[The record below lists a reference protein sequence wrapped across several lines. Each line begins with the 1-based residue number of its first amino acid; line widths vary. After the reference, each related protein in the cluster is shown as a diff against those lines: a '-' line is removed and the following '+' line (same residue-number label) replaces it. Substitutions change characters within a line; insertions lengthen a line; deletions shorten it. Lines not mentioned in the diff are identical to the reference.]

1 MQNLNL
7 NNNEAIILLLR
18 QFIINQIEKERKL
31 TQNKINIFLRYS
43 INQIFNYFS
52 SNNNLIS
59 PQDIKN
65 LFNSLDIQLIR
76 KVIEIYDK
84 DKDTYLNFKEFTN
97 FIFPKYIDIN
107 IDEIREK
114 SQKSFESQE
123 IDSETE
129 TIIYNIFQIEF
140 QNINDSSLVI
150 QKIIN
155 NIDNPADLNIYLH
168 LFELIKGND
177 KKYDY
182 LNEYIDVN
190 DIIKFLNNNSKGIK
204 IYEQDIANFIFRY
217 DYESNLKL
225 NIEEFTNMVNYFLFN
240 ENCRNKCNNK
250 NKLIEFKTRNNLF
263 FDYSTLEINNSKISQ
278 IKKKNENNSFM
289 NSISLSNKDN
299 DEENQEEVNN
309 NNNKRNI
316 NINSAINYKEKELRN
331 LKINLLAEYFKH
343 IIKQLD
349 ELEKSKLNLS
359 QKIQSK
365 ELFSL
370 FDVENEFNIN
380 KENFLKVFNDYF
392 NVKINEED
400 FMYLIKK
407 YDMDKDDK
415 LNFEEFNFMISPI
428 SKINLTENKN
438 NNIQANSNNDIN
450 LNNEEQ
456 KNLIS
461 NLFINLI
468 NSEKSI
474 ENEKKKLN
482 EVPLFTSYEMFEFI
496 RNKENKLLN
505 SEDIFYFLKNNN
517 VIIQNEQFDL
527 LLNYLFFST
536 EKNKIYN
543 FLDFIKII

>member
-7 NNNEAIILLLR
+7 NNNEAIIILLR
-18 QFIINQIEKERKL
+18 KFIINQIEKERIL
-31 TQNKINIFLRYS
+31 TQNKINLLLRYS
-43 INQIFNYFS
+43 LNKIFNYFS
-52 SNNNLIS
+52 WNNNFIS
-59 PQDIKN
+59 PQDIKKV
-65 LFNSLDIQLIR
+65 FNSLDIELIQ
-76 KVIEIYDK
+76 KVFEIYDK
-84 DKDTYLNFKEFTN
+84 DKDSYLNFNEFKN

-114 SQKSFESQE
+114 SQKSFESEE
-123 IDSETE
+123 INSETE
-129 TIIYNIFQIEF
+129 KIIHNIFQIEF
-140 QNINDSSLVI
+140 QNIDDSSLLI

-155 NIDNPADLNIYLH
+155 NTDNSPNLNIYLH

-177 KKYDY
+177 KNYDY
-182 LNEYIDVN
+182 LNEYIDIN
-190 DIIKFLNNNSKGIK
+190 DINKFLNINSKGIK

-217 DYESNLKL
+217 NYENNLKL
-225 NIEEFTNMVNYFLFN
+225 NIEEFTNMINYFLFN
-240 ENCRNKCNNK
+240 ENYRNKSYNK

-299 DEENQEEVNN
+299 DDENQEL
-309 NNNKRNI
+309 NNNKGNI
-316 NINSAINYKEKELRN
+316 NINSAINFKEKELRN

-349 ELEKSKLNLS
+349 ELEKNKFNLS
-359 QKIQSK
+359 KIIQSK
-365 ELFSL
+365 ELFSF
-370 FDVENEFNIN
+370 FDIKNEFNIC
-380 KENFLKVFNDYF
+380 KDNFIKVFNDYF
-392 NVKINEED
+392 HIIFKEED

-407 YDMDKDDK
+407 YDLNKDDK

-428 SKINLTENKN
+428 SKINSTEDK
-438 NNIQANSNNDIN
+438 NNIQTNPNNNGIN

-456 KNLIS
+456 KILIS
-461 NLFINLI
+461 NLFVNLI
-468 NSEKSI
+468 NCEKSI

-482 EVPLFTSYEMFEFI
+482 EAPLFTSYEMFEFI

-536 EKNKIYN
+536 EKNKTYN
-543 FLDFIKII
+543 FIDFIKII

>member
-7 NNNEAIILLLR
+7 NNNEAIIILLR
-18 QFIINQIEKERKL
+18 KFIINQIEKERIL
-31 TQNKINIFLRYS
+31 TQNKINLLLRYS
-43 INQIFNYFS
+43 LNKIFNYFS
-52 SNNNLIS
+52 WNNNFIS
-59 PQDIKN
+59 PQDIKKI
-65 LFNSLDIQLIR
+65 FNSLDIELIQ
-76 KVIEIYDK
+76 KVFEIYDK
-84 DKDTYLNFKEFTN
+84 DKDTYLNFNEFKN

-114 SQKSFESQE
+114 SQKSFELEE
-123 IDSETE
+123 INSETE
-129 TIIYNIFQIEF
+129 KIIHNIFQIEF
-140 QNINDSSLVI
+140 QNIDDSSLLI

-155 NIDNPADLNIYLH
+155 NTDNSPNLNIYLH

-177 KKYDY
+177 KNYDY

-190 DIIKFLNNNSKGIK
+190 DINKFLNINSKGIK

-217 DYESNLKL
+217 NYENNLKL
-225 NIEEFTNMVNYFLFN
+225 NIEEFTNMINYFLFN
-240 ENCRNKCNNK
+240 ENYRNKSYNK
-250 NKLIEFKTRNNLF
+250 NKLIEFKTRNNLL

-299 DEENQEEVNN
+299 DDENQEL
-309 NNNKRNI
+309 NNNKGNI
-316 NINSAINYKEKELRN
+316 NINSAINFKEKELRN

-349 ELEKSKLNLS
+349 ELEKNKFNLS
-359 QKIQSK
+359 KIIQSK
-365 ELFSL
+365 ELFSF
-370 FDVENEFNIN
+370 FDIKNEFNIC
-380 KENFLKVFNDYF
+380 KDNFIKVFNDYF
-392 NVKINEED
+392 HILFKEED

-407 YDMDKDDK
+407 YDLNKDDK

-428 SKINLTENKN
+428 SKINLTEDK
-438 NNIQANSNNDIN
+438 NNIQTNPNNNGIN

-456 KNLIS
+456 KILIS
-461 NLFINLI
+461 NLFVNLI
-468 NSEKSI
+468 NCEKSI

-482 EVPLFTSYEMFEFI
+482 EAPLFTSYEMFEFI

-536 EKNKIYN
+536 EKNKTYN
-543 FLDFIKII
+543 FIDFIKII

>member
-7 NNNEAIILLLR
+7 NNNEAIIILLR
-18 QFIINQIEKERKL
+18 KFIINQIEKERIL
-31 TQNKINIFLRYS
+31 TQNKINLLLRYS
-43 INQIFNYFS
+43 LNKIFNYFS
-52 SNNNLIS
+52 WNNNFIS
-59 PQDIKN
+59 PQDIKKI
-65 LFNSLDIQLIR
+65 FNSLDIELIQ
-76 KVIEIYDK
+76 KVFEIYDK
-84 DKDTYLNFKEFTN
+84 DKDTYLNFNEFKN

-114 SQKSFESQE
+114 SQKSFELEE
-123 IDSETE
+123 INSETE
-129 TIIYNIFQIEF
+129 KIIHNIFQIEF
-140 QNINDSSLVI
+140 QNIDDSSLLI

-155 NIDNPADLNIYLH
+155 NTDYSPNLNIYLH

-177 KKYDY
+177 KNYDY
-182 LNEYIDVN
+182 LNECIDVN
-190 DIIKFLNNNSKGIK
+190 DINKFLNINSKGIK

-217 DYESNLKL
+217 NYENNLKL
-225 NIEEFTNMVNYFLFN
+225 NIEEFTNMINYFLFN
-240 ENCRNKCNNK
+240 ENYRNKSYNK
-250 NKLIEFKTRNNLF
+250 NKLIEFKTRNNLL

-299 DEENQEEVNN
+299 DDENQEMN
-309 NNNKRNI
+309 NNNKGNI
-316 NINSAINYKEKELRN
+316 NINSAINFKEKELRN

-349 ELEKSKLNLS
+349 ELEKNKFNLS
-359 QKIQSK
+359 KIIKSK

-370 FDVENEFNIN
+370 FDIKNEFNIC
-380 KENFLKVFNDYF
+380 KDNFIKVFNDYF
-392 NVKINEED
+392 HILFKEED

-407 YDMDKDDK
+407 YDLNKDDK

-428 SKINLTENKN
+428 SKINLTEDK
-438 NNIQANSNNDIN
+438 NNIQTNPNNNGIN

-456 KNLIS
+456 KILIS
-461 NLFINLI
+461 NLFVNLI
-468 NSEKSI
+468 NCEKSI

-482 EVPLFTSYEMFEFI
+482 EAPLFTSYEMFEFI

-536 EKNKIYN
+536 EKNKTYN
-543 FLDFIKII
+543 FIDFIKII

>member
-7 NNNEAIILLLR
+7 NNNEAIIILLR
-18 QFIINQIEKERKL
+18 KFIINQIEKERIL
-31 TQNKINIFLRYS
+31 TQNKINLLLRYS
-43 INQIFNYFS
+43 LNKIFNYFS
-52 SNNNLIS
+52 WNNNFIS
-59 PQDIKN
+59 PQDIKKI
-65 LFNSLDIQLIR
+65 FNSLDIELIQ
-76 KVIEIYDK
+76 KVFEIYDK
-84 DKDTYLNFKEFTN
+84 DKDSYLNFNEFKN

-114 SQKSFESQE
+114 SQKSFESEE
-123 IDSETE
+123 INSETE
-129 TIIYNIFQIEF
+129 KIIHNIFQIEF
-140 QNINDSSLVI
+140 QNIDDSSLLI

-155 NIDNPADLNIYLH
+155 NTDNSPNLNIYLH

-177 KKYDY
+177 KNYDY

-190 DIIKFLNNNSKGIK
+190 DINKFLNINSKGIK

-217 DYESNLKL
+217 NYENNLKL
-225 NIEEFTNMVNYFLFN
+225 NIEEFTNMINYFLFN
-240 ENCRNKCNNK
+240 ENYRNKSYNK

-299 DEENQEEVNN
+299 DDENQELN
-309 NNNKRNI
+309 NNNKGNI
-316 NINSAINYKEKELRN
+316 NINSAINFKEKELRN

-349 ELEKSKLNLS
+349 ELEKNKFNLS
-359 QKIQSK
+359 KIIQSK

-370 FDVENEFNIN
+370 FDIKNEFNIC
-380 KENFLKVFNDYF
+380 KDNFIKVFNDYF
-392 NVKINEED
+392 HILFKEED

-407 YDMDKDDK
+407 YDLNKDDK
-415 LNFEEFNFMISPI
+415 LNFEEFDFMISPI
-428 SKINLTENKN
+428 SKINLTEDK
-438 NNIQANSNNDIN
+438 NNIQTNPNNNGIN

-456 KNLIS
+456 KILIS
-461 NLFINLI
+461 NLFVNLI
-468 NSEKSI
+468 NCEKSI

-482 EVPLFTSYEMFEFI
+482 EAPLFTSYEMFEFI

-536 EKNKIYN
+536 EKNKTYN
-543 FLDFIKII
+543 FIDFIKII

>member
-7 NNNEAIILLLR
+7 NNNEAIIILLR
-18 QFIINQIEKERKL
+18 KFIINQIEKERIL
-31 TQNKINIFLRYS
+31 TQNKINLLLRYS
-43 INQIFNYFS
+43 LNKIFNYFS
-52 SNNNLIS
+52 WNNNFIS
-59 PQDIKN
+59 PQDIKKI
-65 LFNSLDIQLIR
+65 FNSLDIELIQ
-76 KVIEIYDK
+76 KVFEIYDK
-84 DKDTYLNFKEFTN
+84 DKDTYLNFNEFKN

-114 SQKSFESQE
+114 SQKSFESEE
-123 IDSETE
+123 INSETE
-129 TIIYNIFQIEF
+129 KIIHNIFQIEF
-140 QNINDSSLVI
+140 QNIDDSSLLI

-155 NIDNPADLNIYLH
+155 NTDNSPNLNIYLH
-168 LFELIKGND
+168 LFELLKGND
-177 KKYDY
+177 KNYDY

-190 DIIKFLNNNSKGIK
+190 DINKFLNINSKGIK

-217 DYESNLKL
+217 NYENNLKL
-225 NIEEFTNMVNYFLFN
+225 NIEEFTNMINYFLFN
-240 ENCRNKCNNK
+240 ENYRNKSYNK

-299 DEENQEEVNN
+299 DDENQELN
-309 NNNKRNI
+309 NNNKGNI
-316 NINSAINYKEKELRN
+316 NINSAINFKEKELRN

-343 IIKQLD
+343 IIKKLD
-349 ELEKSKLNLS
+349 ELEKNKFNLS
-359 QKIQSK
+359 EIIQSK

-370 FDVENEFNIN
+370 FDIKNEFNIC
-380 KENFLKVFNDYF
+380 KDNFIKVFNDYF
-392 NVKINEED
+392 HILFKEED

-407 YDMDKDDK
+407 YDLNKDDK

-428 SKINLTENKN
+428 SKINSTEDK
-438 NNIQANSNNDIN
+438 NNIQTNPNNNGIN

-456 KNLIS
+456 KILIS
-461 NLFINLI
+461 NLFVNLI
-468 NSEKSI
+468 NCEKSI

-482 EVPLFTSYEMFEFI
+482 EAPLFTSYEMFEFI

-536 EKNKIYN
+536 EKNKTYN
-543 FLDFIKII
+543 FIDFIKII

>member
-7 NNNEAIILLLR
+7 NNNEAIIILLR
-18 QFIINQIEKERKL
+18 KFIINQIEKERIL
-31 TQNKINIFLRYS
+31 TQNKINLLLRYS
-43 INQIFNYFS
+43 LNKIFNYFS
-52 SNNNLIS
+52 WNNNFIS
-59 PQDIKN
+59 PQDIKKV
-65 LFNSLDIQLIR
+65 FNSLDIELIQ
-76 KVIEIYDK
+76 KVFEIYDK
-84 DKDTYLNFKEFTN
+84 DKDSYLNFNEFKN

-114 SQKSFESQE
+114 SQKSFELEE
-123 IDSETE
+123 INSETE
-129 TIIYNIFQIEF
+129 KIIHNIFQIEF
-140 QNINDSSLVI
+140 QNIDDSSLLI

-155 NIDNPADLNIYLH
+155 NTDNSPNLNIYLH

-177 KKYDY
+177 KNYDY
-182 LNEYIDVN
+182 LNEYIDIN
-190 DIIKFLNNNSKGIK
+190 DINKFLNINSKGIK

-217 DYESNLKL
+217 NYENNLKL
-225 NIEEFTNMVNYFLFN
+225 NIEEFTNMINYFLFN
-240 ENCRNKCNNK
+240 ENYRNKSYNK

-299 DEENQEEVNN
+299 DDENQEL
-309 NNNKRNI
+309 NNNKGNI
-316 NINSAINYKEKELRN
+316 NINSAINFKEKELRN

-349 ELEKSKLNLS
+349 ELEKNKFNLS
-359 QKIQSK
+359 KIIQSK
-365 ELFSL
+365 ELFSF
-370 FDVENEFNIN
+370 FDIKNEFNIC
-380 KENFLKVFNDYF
+380 KDNFIKVFNDYF
-392 NVKINEED
+392 HILFKEED

-407 YDMDKDDK
+407 YDLNKDDK

-428 SKINLTENKN
+428 SKINSTEDK
-438 NNIQANSNNDIN
+438 NNIQTNPNNNGIN

-456 KNLIS
+456 KILIS
-461 NLFINLI
+461 NLFVNLI
-468 NSEKSI
+468 NCEKSI

-482 EVPLFTSYEMFEFI
+482 EAPLFTSYEMFEFI

-536 EKNKIYN
+536 EKNKTYN
-543 FLDFIKII
+543 FIDFIKII

>member
-7 NNNEAIILLLR
+7 NNNEAIIILLR
-18 QFIINQIEKERKL
+18 KFIINQIEKERIL
-31 TQNKINIFLRYS
+31 TQNKINLLLRYS
-43 INQIFNYFS
+43 LNKIFNYFS
-52 SNNNLIS
+52 WNNNFIS
-59 PQDIKN
+59 PQDIKKV
-65 LFNSLDIQLIR
+65 FNSLDIELIQ
-76 KVIEIYDK
+76 KVFEIYDK
-84 DKDTYLNFKEFTN
+84 DKDTYLNFNEFKN

-114 SQKSFESQE
+114 SQKSFELEE
-123 IDSETE
+123 INSETE
-129 TIIYNIFQIEF
+129 KIIHNIFQIEF
-140 QNINDSSLVI
+140 QNIDDSSLLI

-155 NIDNPADLNIYLH
+155 NTDNSPNLNIYLH

-177 KKYDY
+177 KNYDY
-182 LNEYIDVN
+182 LNECIDVN
-190 DIIKFLNNNSKGIK
+190 DINKFLNINSKGIK

-217 DYESNLKL
+217 NYENNLKL
-225 NIEEFTNMVNYFLFN
+225 NIEEFTNMINYFLFN
-240 ENCRNKCNNK
+240 ENYRNKSYNK

-299 DEENQEEVNN
+299 DDENQEL
-309 NNNKRNI
+309 NNNKGNI
-316 NINSAINYKEKELRN
+316 NINSAINFKEKELRN

-349 ELEKSKLNLS
+349 ELEKNKFNLS
-359 QKIQSK
+359 KIIQSK

-370 FDVENEFNIN
+370 FDIKNEFNIC
-380 KENFLKVFNDYF
+380 KDNFIKVFNDYF
-392 NVKINEED
+392 HILFKEED

-407 YDMDKDDK
+407 YDLNKDDK

-428 SKINLTENKN
+428 SKINLTEDK
-438 NNIQANSNNDIN
+438 NNIQTNPNNNGIN

-456 KNLIS
+456 KILIS
-461 NLFINLI
+461 NLFVNLI
-468 NSEKSI
+468 NCEKSI

-482 EVPLFTSYEMFEFI
+482 EAPLFTSYEMFEFI

-536 EKNKIYN
+536 EKNKTYN
-543 FLDFIKII
+543 FIDFIKII

>member
-7 NNNEAIILLLR
+7 NNNEAIIILLR
-18 QFIINQIEKERKL
+18 KFIINQIEKERIL
-31 TQNKINIFLRYS
+31 TQNKINLLLRYS
-43 INQIFNYFS
+43 LNKIFNYFS
-52 SNNNLIS
+52 WNNNFIS
-59 PQDIKN
+59 PQDIKKV
-65 LFNSLDIQLIR
+65 FNSLDIELIQ
-76 KVIEIYDK
+76 KVFEIYDK
-84 DKDTYLNFKEFTN
+84 DKDSYLNFNEFKN

-114 SQKSFESQE
+114 SQKSFELEE
-123 IDSETE
+123 INSETE
-129 TIIYNIFQIEF
+129 KIIHNIFQIEF
-140 QNINDSSLVI
+140 QNIDDSSLLI

-155 NIDNPADLNIYLH
+155 NTDNSPNLNIYLH

-177 KKYDY
+177 KNYDY
-182 LNEYIDVN
+182 LNEYIDIN
-190 DIIKFLNNNSKGIK
+190 DINKFLNINSKGIK

-217 DYESNLKL
+217 NYENNLKL
-225 NIEEFTNMVNYFLFN
+225 NIEEFTNMINYFLFN
-240 ENCRNKCNNK
+240 ENYRNKSYNK

-299 DEENQEEVNN
+299 DDENQEL
-309 NNNKRNI
+309 NNNKGNI
-316 NINSAINYKEKELRN
+316 NINSAINFKEKELRN

-349 ELEKSKLNLS
+349 ELEKNKFNLS
-359 QKIQSK
+359 KIIQSK
-365 ELFSL
+365 ELFSF
-370 FDVENEFNIN
+370 FDIKNEFNIC
-380 KENFLKVFNDYF
+380 KDNFIKVFNDYF
-392 NVKINEED
+392 HILFKEED

-407 YDMDKDDK
+407 YDLNKDDK

-428 SKINLTENKN
+428 SKINLTEDK
-438 NNIQANSNNDIN
+438 NNIQTNPNNNGIN

-456 KNLIS
+456 KILIS
-461 NLFINLI
+461 NLFVNLI
-468 NSEKSI
+468 NCEKSI

-482 EVPLFTSYEMFEFI
+482 EAPLFTSYEMFEFI

-536 EKNKIYN
+536 EKNKTYN
-543 FLDFIKII
+543 FIDFIKII

>member
-7 NNNEAIILLLR
+7 NNNEAIIILLR
-18 QFIINQIEKERKL
+18 KFIINQIEKERIL
-31 TQNKINIFLRYS
+31 TQNKINLLLRYS
-43 INQIFNYFS
+43 LNKIFNYFS
-52 SNNNLIS
+52 WNNNFIS
-59 PQDIKN
+59 PEDIKKI
-65 LFNSLDIQLIR
+65 FNSLDIELIQ
-76 KVIEIYDK
+76 KVFEIYDK
-84 DKDTYLNFKEFTN
+84 DKDTYLNFNEFKN

-114 SQKSFESQE
+114 SQKSFELEE
-123 IDSETE
+123 INSETE
-129 TIIYNIFQIEF
+129 KIIHNIFQIEF
-140 QNINDSSLVI
+140 QNIDDSSLLI

-155 NIDNPADLNIYLH
+155 NTDNSPNLNIYLH

-177 KKYDY
+177 KNYDY

-190 DIIKFLNNNSKGIK
+190 DINKFLNINSKGIK

-217 DYESNLKL
+217 NYENNLKL
-225 NIEEFTNMVNYFLFN
+225 NIEEFTNMINYFLFN
-240 ENCRNKCNNK
+240 ENYRNKSYNK

-299 DEENQEEVNN
+299 DDENQELN
-309 NNNKRNI
+309 NNNKGNI
-316 NINSAINYKEKELRN
+316 NINSAINFKEKELRN

-349 ELEKSKLNLS
+349 ELEKNKFNLS
-359 QKIQSK
+359 KTTKPK

-370 FDVENEFNIN
+370 FDIKNEFNIC
-380 KENFLKVFNDYF
+380 KDNFIKVFNDYF
-392 NVKINEED
+392 HILFKEED

-407 YDMDKDDK
+407 YDLNKDDK

-428 SKINLTENKN
+428 SKINLTEDK
-438 NNIQANSNNDIN
+438 NNIQTNPNNNNIN

-456 KNLIS
+456 KILIS
-461 NLFINLI
+461 NLFVNLI
-468 NSEKSI
+468 NCEKSI

-482 EVPLFTSYEMFEFI
+482 EAPLFTSYEMFEFI

-536 EKNKIYN
+536 EKNKTYN
-543 FLDFIKII
+543 FIDFIKII

>member
-7 NNNEAIILLLR
+7 NNNEAIIILLR
-18 QFIINQIEKERKL
+18 KFIINQIEKERIL
-31 TQNKINIFLRYS
+31 TQNKINLLLRYS
-43 INQIFNYFS
+43 LNKIFNYFS
-52 SNNNLIS
+52 WNNNFIS
-59 PQDIKN
+59 PQDIKKI
-65 LFNSLDIQLIR
+65 FNSLDIELIQ
-76 KVIEIYDK
+76 KVFEIYDK
-84 DKDTYLNFKEFTN
+84 DKDTYLNFNEFKN

-114 SQKSFESQE
+114 SQKSFESEE
-123 IDSETE
+123 INSETE
-129 TIIYNIFQIEF
+129 KIIHNIFQIEF
-140 QNINDSSLVI
+140 QNIDDSSLLI

-155 NIDNPADLNIYLH
+155 NTDNSPNLNIYLH

-177 KKYDY
+177 KNYDY
-182 LNEYIDVN
+182 LNECIDVN
-190 DIIKFLNNNSKGIK
+190 DINKFLNINSKGIK

-217 DYESNLKL
+217 NYENNLKL
-225 NIEEFTNMVNYFLFN
+225 NIEEFTNMINYFLFN
-240 ENCRNKCNNK
+240 ENYRNKSYNK

-299 DEENQEEVNN
+299 DDENQEL
-309 NNNKRNI
+309 NNNKGNI

-349 ELEKSKLNLS
+349 ELEKNKFNLS
-359 QKIQSK
+359 KIIQSK

-370 FDVENEFNIN
+370 FDIKNEFNIC
-380 KENFLKVFNDYF
+380 KDNFIKVFNDYF
-392 NVKINEED
+392 HIIFKEED

-407 YDMDKDDK
+407 YDLNKDDK

-428 SKINLTENKN
+428 SKINLTEDK
-438 NNIQANSNNDIN
+438 NNIQTNPNNNGIN

-456 KNLIS
+456 KILIS
-461 NLFINLI
+461 NLFVNLI
-468 NSEKSI
+468 NCEKSI

-482 EVPLFTSYEMFEFI
+482 EAPLFTSYEMFEFI

-536 EKNKIYN
+536 EKNKTYN
-543 FLDFIKII
+543 FIDFIKII

>member
-7 NNNEAIILLLR
+7 NNNEAIIILLR
-18 QFIINQIEKERKL
+18 KFIINQIEKERIL
-31 TQNKINIFLRYS
+31 TQNKINLLLRYS
-43 INQIFNYFS
+43 LNKIFNYFS
-52 SNNNLIS
+52 WNNNFIS
-59 PQDIKN
+59 PQDIKKI
-65 LFNSLDIQLIR
+65 FNSLDIELIQ
-76 KVIEIYDK
+76 KVFEIYDK
-84 DKDTYLNFKEFTN
+84 DKDTYLNFNEFKN

-114 SQKSFESQE
+114 SQKSFESEE
-123 IDSETE
+123 INSETE
-129 TIIYNIFQIEF
+129 KIIHNIFQIEF
-140 QNINDSSLVI
+140 QNIDDSSLLI

-155 NIDNPADLNIYLH
+155 NTDNSPNLNIYLH

-177 KKYDY
+177 KNYDY

-190 DIIKFLNNNSKGIK
+190 DINKFLNINSKGIK

-217 DYESNLKL
+217 NYENNLKL
-225 NIEEFTNMVNYFLFN
+225 NIEEFTNMINYFLFN
-240 ENCRNKCNNK
+240 ENYRNKSYNK

-299 DEENQEEVNN
+299 DDENQELY
-309 NNNKRNI
+309 NNKGNI
-316 NINSAINYKEKELRN
+316 NINSAINFKEKELRN

-349 ELEKSKLNLS
+349 ELEKNKFNLS
-359 QKIQSK
+359 KIIKSK

-370 FDVENEFNIN
+370 FDIKNEFNIC
-380 KENFLKVFNDYF
+380 KDNFIKVFNDYF
-392 NVKINEED
+392 HILFKEED

-407 YDMDKDDK
+407 YDLNKDDK
-415 LNFEEFNFMISPI
+415 LNFEEFDFMISPI
-428 SKINLTENKN
+428 SKINLTEDK
-438 NNIQANSNNDIN
+438 NNIQTNPNNNGIN

-456 KNLIS
+456 KILIS
-461 NLFINLI
+461 NLFVNLI
-468 NSEKSI
+468 NCEKSI

-482 EVPLFTSYEMFEFI
+482 EAPLFTSYEMFEFI

-536 EKNKIYN
+536 EKNKTYN
-543 FLDFIKII
+543 FIDFIKII

>member
-18 QFIINQIEKERKL
+18 QFIINQIEKERQL

-59 PQDIKN
+59 PEDIKN
-65 LFNSLDIQLIR
+65 IFNSLDIQLIR
-76 KVIEIYDK
+76 KVFEIYDK
-84 DKDTYLNFKEFTN
+84 DKDTYLNFKEFKN

-114 SQKSFESQE
+114 SQKSFESKE

-140 QNINDSSLVI
+140 QNIDDSSLLI

-155 NIDNPADLNIYLH
+155 NIDNPSDLNIYLH

-240 ENCRNKCNNK
+240 ENCRNKYKNK
-250 NKLIEFKTRNNLF
+250 NKLIEFRTRNNLF

-289 NSISLSNKDN
+289 NSISLTNKDN
-299 DEENQEEVNN
+299 DEENQEEVN

-316 NINSAINYKEKELRN
+316 NINSAINYKEKE
-331 LKINLLAEYFKH
+331 
-343 IIKQLD
+343 
-349 ELEKSKLNLS
+349 
-359 QKIQSK
+359 
-365 ELFSL
+365 
-370 FDVENEFNIN
+370 FN
-380 KENFLKVFNDYF
+380 K
-392 NVKINEED
+392 
-400 FMYLIKK
+400 
-407 YDMDKDDK
+407 
-415 LNFEEFNFMISPI
+415 
-428 SKINLTENKN
+428 T
-438 NNIQANSNNDIN
+438 
-450 LNNEEQ
+450 
-456 KNLIS
+456 
-461 NLFINLI
+461 
-468 NSEKSI
+468 
-474 ENEKKKLN
+474 
-482 EVPLFTSYEMFEFI
+482 I
-496 RNKENKLLN
+496 R
-505 SEDIFYFLKNNN
+505 
-517 VIIQNEQFDL
+517 
-527 LLNYLFFST
+527 
-536 EKNKIYN
+536 
-543 FLDFIKII
+543 

>member
-7 NNNEAIILLLR
+7 NNNEAIIILLR
-18 QFIINQIEKERKL
+18 KLIINQIEKERIL
-31 TQNKINIFLRYS
+31 TQNKINLLLRYS
-43 INQIFNYFS
+43 LKKIFNYFS
-52 SNNNLIS
+52 WNNNFIS
-59 PQDIKN
+59 PQDIKKI
-65 LFNSLDIQLIR
+65 FNSLDIEIIQ
-76 KVIEIYDK
+76 KVFEIYDK
-84 DKDTYLNFKEFTN
+84 DKDTYLNFNEFKN

-114 SQKSFESQE
+114 SQKSFELEE
-123 IDSETE
+123 INSETE
-129 TIIYNIFQIEF
+129 KIIHNIFQIEF
-140 QNINDSSLVI
+140 QNIDDSSLLI

-155 NIDNPADLNIYLH
+155 NTDNSPNLNIYLH

-177 KKYDY
+177 KNYDY
-182 LNEYIDVN
+182 LNEYIDIN
-190 DIIKFLNNNSKGIK
+190 DINKFLNINSKGIK

-217 DYESNLKL
+217 NYENNLKL
-225 NIEEFTNMVNYFLFN
+225 NIEEFTNMINYFLFN
-240 ENCRNKCNNK
+240 ENYRNKSYNK
-250 NKLIEFKTRNNLF
+250 NKLIEFKTRNNLL

-299 DEENQEEVNN
+299 DDENQELY
-309 NNNKRNI
+309 NNKGNI
-316 NINSAINYKEKELRN
+316 NINSAINFKEKELRN

-349 ELEKSKLNLS
+349 ELEKNKFNLS
-359 QKIQSK
+359 KIIQSK

-370 FDVENEFNIN
+370 FDIKNELNIC
-380 KENFLKVFNDYF
+380 KDNFIKVFNDYF
-392 NVKINEED
+392 HILFKEED

-407 YDMDKDDK
+407 YDLNKDDK
-415 LNFEEFNFMISPI
+415 INFEEFNFMVSPI
-428 SKINLTENKN
+428 SKINLTEDK
-438 NNIQANSNNDIN
+438 NNIQTNPNNNGIN

-456 KNLIS
+456 KILIS
-461 NLFINLI
+461 NLFVNLI
-468 NSEKSI
+468 NCEKSI

-482 EVPLFTSYEMFEFI
+482 EAPLFTSYEMFEFI

-536 EKNKIYN
+536 EKNKTYN
-543 FLDFIKII
+543 FIDFIKII

>member
-7 NNNEAIILLLR
+7 NNNEAIIILLR
-18 QFIINQIEKERKL
+18 KFIINQIEKERIL
-31 TQNKINIFLRYS
+31 TQNKINLLLRYS
-43 INQIFNYFS
+43 LNKIFNYFS
-52 SNNNLIS
+52 WNNNFIS
-59 PQDIKN
+59 PQDIKKV
-65 LFNSLDIQLIR
+65 FNSLDIELIQ
-76 KVIEIYDK
+76 KVFEIYDK
-84 DKDTYLNFKEFTN
+84 DKDSYLNFNEFKN

-114 SQKSFESQE
+114 SQKSFELEE
-123 IDSETE
+123 INSETE
-129 TIIYNIFQIEF
+129 KIIHNIFQIEF
-140 QNINDSSLVI
+140 QKKDDSSLLI

-155 NIDNPADLNIYLH
+155 NTDNSPNLNIYLH

-177 KKYDY
+177 KNYDY
-182 LNEYIDVN
+182 LNEYIDIN
-190 DIIKFLNNNSKGIK
+190 DINKFLNINSKGIK

-217 DYESNLKL
+217 NYENNLKL
-225 NIEEFTNMVNYFLFN
+225 NIEEFTNMINYFLFN
-240 ENCRNKCNNK
+240 ENYRNKSYNK

-299 DEENQEEVNN
+299 DDENQEL
-309 NNNKRNI
+309 NNNKGNI
-316 NINSAINYKEKELRN
+316 NINSAINFKEKELRN

-349 ELEKSKLNLS
+349 ELEKNKFNLS
-359 QKIQSK
+359 KIIQSK
-365 ELFSL
+365 ELFSF
-370 FDVENEFNIN
+370 FDIKNEFNIC
-380 KENFLKVFNDYF
+380 KDNFIKVFNDYF
-392 NVKINEED
+392 HILFKEED

-407 YDMDKDDK
+407 YDLNKDDK

-428 SKINLTENKN
+428 SKINSTEDK
-438 NNIQANSNNDIN
+438 NNIQTNPNNNGIN

-456 KNLIS
+456 KILIS
-461 NLFINLI
+461 NLFVNLI
-468 NSEKSI
+468 NCEKSI

-482 EVPLFTSYEMFEFI
+482 EAPLFTSYEMFEFI

-536 EKNKIYN
+536 EKNKTYN
-543 FLDFIKII
+543 FIDFIKII

>member
-7 NNNEAIILLLR
+7 NNNEAIIILLR
-18 QFIINQIEKERKL
+18 KFIINQIEKERIL
-31 TQNKINIFLRYS
+31 TQNKINLLLRYS
-43 INQIFNYFS
+43 LNKIFIYFS
-52 SNNNLIS
+52 WNNNFIS
-59 PQDIKN
+59 PQDIKKI
-65 LFNSLDIQLIR
+65 FNSLDIELIQ
-76 KVIEIYDK
+76 KVFEIYDK
-84 DKDTYLNFKEFTN
+84 DKDTYLNFNEFKN

-114 SQKSFESQE
+114 SQKSFELEE
-123 IDSETE
+123 INSETE
-129 TIIYNIFQIEF
+129 KIIHNIFQIEF
-140 QNINDSSLVI
+140 QNIDDSSLLI

-155 NIDNPADLNIYLH
+155 NTDNSPNLNIYLH

-177 KKYDY
+177 KNYDY

-190 DIIKFLNNNSKGIK
+190 DINKFLNINSKGIK

-217 DYESNLKL
+217 NYENNLKL
-225 NIEEFTNMVNYFLFN
+225 NIEEFTNMINYFLFN
-240 ENCRNKCNNK
+240 ENYRNKSYNK

-299 DEENQEEVNN
+299 DDENQELN
-309 NNNKRNI
+309 NNNKGNI
-316 NINSAINYKEKELRN
+316 NINSAINFKEKELRN

-349 ELEKSKLNLS
+349 ELEKNKFNLS
-359 QKIQSK
+359 KIIKSK

-370 FDVENEFNIN
+370 FDIKNEFNIC
-380 KENFLKVFNDYF
+380 KDNFIKVFNDYF
-392 NVKINEED
+392 HILFKEED
-400 FMYLIKK
+400 FLYLIKK
-407 YDMDKDDK
+407 YDLNKDDK

-428 SKINLTENKN
+428 SKINLTEDK
-438 NNIQANSNNDIN
+438 NNIQTNPNNNDIN

-456 KNLIS
+456 KILIS
-461 NLFINLI
+461 NLFVNLI
-468 NSEKSI
+468 NCEKSI

-482 EVPLFTSYEMFEFI
+482 EAPLFTSYEMFEFI

-536 EKNKIYN
+536 EKNKTYN
-543 FLDFIKII
+543 FIDFIKII